1 MTTNSNDLV
10 PRTGT
15 FPMPGMEGDAS
26 APRKM
31 KVNAQAVV
39 LVIILGVSAAAL
51 ASMRHIGM
59 KSGINFKDQ
68 KSTIQPAALQD
79 EPEKAARYER
89 IMKDLQQLQ
98 TPLDIALGELAKI
111 PALIPTDQK
120 VAKQFIESSPI
131 GGPLPPVDTSE
142 RDRLTRIAL
151 DREAAKKL
159 ELQSVMGGKVPLAR
173 IDGKFYRIGDLVN
186 EKFIVRTIDHRSVTV
201 EANSETFEVEMKVGK
216 PGSSSKKR

>member
-15 FPMPGMEGDAS
+15 FPMPGMEGDAH
-26 APRKM
+26 APRKV

-51 ASMRHIGM
+51 ASMRHIGI
-59 KSGINFKDQ
+59 KSGIDFN
-68 KSTIQPAALQD
+68 KSSKAPAQPAAVQD
-79 EPEKAARYER
+79 EPEKAARYDR

-98 TPLDIALGELAKI
+98 QPLDIALGELAKI
-111 PALIPTDQK
+111 PALIPTDQN
-120 VAKQFIESSPI
+120 VAKPFELATLRAPT
-131 GGPLPPVDTSE
+131 LPENTGE
-142 RDRLTRIAL
+142 KDRLTRIAL
-151 DREAAKKL
+151 DRDAAKKL

-186 EKFIVRTIDHRSVTV
+186 ERFIVRTIDHRSATV
-201 EANSETFEVEMKVGK
+201 EANGETFEIEMKVGK